1 MEKYAGTQSLAR
13 TFGLIRLFTDDRP
26 IWTLPEIIE
35 ASGLKRTTVFRLL
48 SALEGEGILRKTS
61 AGDYALGAELIVWGG
76 RAIRSNNLR
85 TVAKPYMAE
94 LVRQTSESVT
104 LDILWVD
111 DQNRPMS
118 MVIEEELGRHVM
130 GMAQY
135 IGGRFPAHTTSTGQ
149 VLLAWKDESK
159 RDQLDLT
166 GMLKLQKTTIS
177 SQKKFIDRLDQVR
190 AQGFGETQDVLEVGL
205 SAVAAPIFNTH
216 SDVQGALCIAAPSSR
231 MKADRRSAGAELT
244 LSRGQRIDELAEMI
258 VKSANAISKE
268 LGY

>member
-1 MEKYAGTQSLAR
+1 MEKYAGTQSLSR

-48 SALEGEGILRKTS
+48 SALEAEGILRKTS
-61 AGDYALGAELIVWGG
+61 AGEYALGAELIVWGG

-85 TVAKPYMAE
+85 TVARPFMTE

-111 DQNRPMS
+111 DDNRPMS

-135 IGGRFPAHTTSTGQ
+135 IGGRFPAHTTSTGH
-149 VLLAWKDESK
+149 VLLAWQDELK
-159 RDQLDLT
+159 RDQFDLAS
-166 GMLKLQKTTIS
+166 MLSVQKTEINS
-177 SQKKFIDRLDQVR
+177 KKQFLAQLQRVR
-190 AQGFGETQDVLEVGL
+190 AQGFGLTQDMLEVGL

-216 SDVQGALCIAAPSSR
+216 GAVQGALCIAAPSSR
-231 MKADRRSAGAELT
+231 MTKKRMG
-244 LSRGQRIDELAEMI
+244 ELAVLI
-258 VKSANAISKE
+258 VKSAAEITKQS
-268 LGY
+268 GYTPTS